1 MLREYSIF
9 IVVQRLV
16 DKNIAG
22 SKWVYILK
30 WLEDRGL
37 DKKKAQTVVK
47 SFTQFLEED
56 FNKIYIL

>member
-22 SKWVYILK
+22 SKWVYTLK
-30 WLEDRGL
+30 WLEDGDL

-47 SFTQFLEED
+47 SFIQVLEED